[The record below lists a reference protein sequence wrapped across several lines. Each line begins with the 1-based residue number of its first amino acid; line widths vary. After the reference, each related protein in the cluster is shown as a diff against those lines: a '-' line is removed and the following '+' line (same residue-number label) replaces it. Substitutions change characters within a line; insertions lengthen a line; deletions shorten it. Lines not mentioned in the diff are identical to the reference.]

1 MFKKQ
6 MKHSAFDKLKQLL
19 RNSTHLIIS
28 IMTAALVYVLISD
41 VRFLRRFIPSIQW
54 ETIYLLTWDAFL
66 LTYLLLTFGM
76 FAIIDLEKI
85 KKASTRRILEKIHH
99 VGAYLLNFGVESN
112 SHRARDEN
120 IRVDDRVAFDVSFG
134 GDVWHTGDGL
144 AIHSYVICALLCAWL
159 L

>member
-6 MKHSAFDKLKQLL
+6 MKDNAFDKLKQLL

-66 LTYLLLTFGM
+66 INANDSDPCSSGECNTQR
-76 FAIIDLEKI
+76 
-85 KKASTRRILEKIHH
+85 S
-99 VGAYLLNFGVESN
+99 
-112 SHRARDEN
+112 
-120 IRVDDRVAFDVSFG
+120 
-134 GDVWHTGDGL
+134 
-144 AIHSYVICALLCAWL
+144 
-159 L
+159 